1 MDTPERSK
9 VGGTPISK
17 FEDSPVFNFINSLS
31 PIQPV
36 KSVHSIHTFHS
47 PGSAAISS
55 VFSSP
60 HVSFHKESRFFIR
73 HPFPD
78 SVKQDASSD
87 GLDESNVHSG
97 VSNGAVLSA
106 SIVLSQENCN
116 ITCSLNEASVDLA
129 DDSST
134 QPDFSQSVQV
144 DNGSPNHNTSPFYG
158 VKLDFKLDISCT
170 PSERVKLVQ
179 NMSEN
184 TKNPHTTKIGLE
196 VQFPADQ
203 MKEDASESD
212 WDNLI
217 SDNTDDLLI
226 FETATGS
233 ETSKSEEKDYGIS
246 LNSHPNASGLHNVSQ
261 DSFMDDDGETGE
273 HDGMSPTRSSAC
285 QEHENFVDLNLKTE
299 AELNN
304 GVPLGCKVDSQQH
317 RGVRRRCLVF
327 EAAGV
332 SKKNIHNNSNAPPS
346 ISLPI
351 NAKPN
356 SENRQLVSSKTSKT
370 PVPYV
375 LPGIGLHLNAL
386 ARTSKDR
393 PISQKT
399 KTPGREFISRPC
411 SMRPFS
417 PAIAG
422 ENQSFKLSDPHQSP
436 DPNGSE
442 LHDSQA
448 VHSDVSLIPALGIE
462 ESTSPKKKRRKT
474 ENSGENEGCRRC
486 NCKKSKCLKLYCE
499 CFAAGVYCV
508 EPCSCQGCLNKPVH
522 EETVLTTRKQIE
534 SRNPLAFAPKV
545 IRTSEHDQEMGEESN
560 KTPASARHKR
570 GCNCKKSN
578 CLKKYCECYQG
589 GVGCS
594 FSCRCEGCK
603 NAFGRKDGFEEIEFE
618 EDLDAC
624 EKEGVKSDD
633 GKANA
638 NVPKLE
644 HNHLSESI
652 LPVTPF
658 PSCRSSVKLPFLSSG
673 KPPRSSTLS
682 LMNRSENQQAECKS
696 DQIFHDDDTSEDLR
710 VNSSPCTAVKTAS
723 PNGKRVSL
731 PLNGFGLSPN
741 LKGGRKLILKSIP
754 SFPSLTTDAPSSTQ
768 INSSVFS

>member
-87 GLDESNVHSG
+87 GLDESNIHSG

-179 NMSEN
+179 DMSEN

-304 GVPLGCKVDSQQH
+304 GVPLGC
-317 RGVRRRCLVF
+317 
-327 EAAGV
+327 
-332 SKKNIHNNSNAPPS
+332 
-346 ISLPI
+346 
-351 NAKPN
+351 
-356 SENRQLVSSKTSKT
+356 
-370 PVPYV
+370 
-375 LPGIGLHLNAL
+375 
-386 ARTSKDR
+386 
-393 PISQKT
+393 
-399 KTPGREFISRPC
+399 
-411 SMRPFS
+411 
-417 PAIAG
+417 
-422 ENQSFKLSDPHQSP
+422 
-436 DPNGSE
+436 
-442 LHDSQA
+442 
-448 VHSDVSLIPALGIE
+448 
-462 ESTSPKKKRRKT
+462 KT

-603 NAFGRKDGFEEIEFE
+603 NAFGRKDGFEEIEYE

-638 NVPKLE
+638 HVPKLE

-754 SFPSLTTDAPSSTQ
+754 SFPSLTTDAPNSTQ
-768 INSSVFS
+768 INSSVLS